1 MLTGKETPEFEAIGF
16 DADDTLWENET
27 LFYNAQKRFQ
37 DLLKDQTDQ
46 SLQELLKIE
55 KQNLEFYGY
64 GIKGFILSLIETSI
78 KISNGKID
86 NESIVEFLKLGK
98 EMLSDPVQ
106 ILPDVKS
113 TLEFLSKY
121 YILILI
127 TKGDLLDQEK
137 KISNSNL
144 SKYFNYIE
152 IVSEK
157 NETTYSKILTK
168 YKINP
173 RNFLMVGNSL
183 KSDIMPVNNV
193 GGKGIYIPFKLT
205 WEHEI
210 VKYNSEDYVQ
220 LKNISCIRSLLAKKQ
235 TYDKSS

>member
-1 MLTGKETPEFEAIGF
+1 MLTGKENPEFEAIGF
-16 DADDTLWENET
+16 DVDDTLWENET

-46 SLQELLKIE
+46 FLQELLKIE

-137 KISNSNL
+137 KINNSKL
-144 SKYFNYIE
+144 SKYFNHIE

-157 NETTYSKILTK
+157 NETT
-168 YKINP
+168 
-173 RNFLMVGNSL
+173 
-183 KSDIMPVNNV
+183 
-193 GGKGIYIPFKLT
+193 
-205 WEHEI
+205 
-210 VKYNSEDYVQ
+210 
-220 LKNISCIRSLLAKKQ
+220 
-235 TYDKSS
+235 